1 MRRVGLLLDPRFE
14 RHDTG
19 PGHPE
24 RPERLQSIRRRF
36 DERGLPGRCLPL
48 TAEPV
53 DDALLRRVHDPAHV
67 DRVDAASAS
76 GARLLDSM
84 DTTISRESAPLA
96 RLASGTLVAACREVR
111 EGRLDAAFL
120 AMRPPGHHAEHDLA
134 MGFCL
139 FNHVA
144 VAATS
149 LREAGVERVLIVDW
163 DVHHG
168 NGTQHLF
175 EADPSVFYFSC
186 HQMPLYPGTGY
197 AHERGKGAGEGF
209 TLNCPLRPGDGDD
222 RFLATLSG
230 PLTEAMET
238 FRPAFVLVSAGF
250 DAHVRDPLGGLDVS
264 TDGFVEATRIVR
276 AIADRHAGGKLVS
289 VLEGGY
295 DLHGLA
301 DSAAEHVEGLLA
313 QGTASTAPSGSSR
326 HFT

>member
-1 MRRVGLLLDPRFE
+1 VRRVGLLLDPRFE

-24 RPERLQSIRRRF
+24 RPERLRAIRDRF
-36 DERGLPGRCLPL
+36 EERGIPGRCVPL
-48 TAEPV
+48 ATESV
-53 DDALLRRVHDPAHV
+53 DDALLRRVHDPDHV

-84 DTTISRESAPLA
+84 DTTVSRESAGLA
-96 RLASGTLVAACREVR
+96 RLAAGSLVAACREVR
-111 EGRLDAAFL
+111 AGRLDAAFL
-120 AMRPPGHHAEHDLA
+120 AMRPPGHHAEYDLA

-139 FNHVA
+139 FNNVA

-149 LREAGVERVLIVDW
+149 LREAGVGRVLIVDW

-175 EADPSVFYFSC
+175 ESDPTVFYFSC

-222 RFLATLSG
+222 RFLETLSG
-230 PLTEAMET
+230 PLTAAMER
-238 FRPAFVLVSAGF
+238 FRPEFVLVSAGF

-264 TDGFVEATRIVR
+264 TDGFAEATRIVR
-276 AIADRHAGGKLVS
+276 AIADRHADGKLVS

-301 DSAAEHVEGLLA
+301 DAAGVHVEELLA
-313 QGTASTAPSGSSR
+313 
-326 HFT
+326 

>member
-14 RHDTG
+14 RHETG

-24 RPERLQSIRRRF
+24 RPERLRAIRQRF
-36 DERGLPGRCLPL
+36 DERGIPARCVPL
-48 TAEPV
+48 GTESV

-84 DTTISRESAPLA
+84 DTTISRESAGLA
-96 RLASGTLVAACREVR
+96 RLAAGSLVAACREVH

-120 AMRPPGHHAEHDLA
+120 AMRPPGHHAEYDLA

-139 FNHVA
+139 FNNVA

-149 LREAGVERVLIVDW
+149 LREAGVARVLIVDW

-175 EADPSVFYFSC
+175 ESDPTVFYFSC

-238 FRPAFVLVSAGF
+238 FRPEFLLVSAGF

-264 TDGFVEATRIVR
+264 TDAFAEATRIVR
-276 AIADRHAGGKLVS
+276 AVADRHAGGKLVS

-301 DSAAEHVEGLLA
+301 DAAGAHVEELLA
-313 QGTASTAPSGSSR
+313 
-326 HFT
+326 